1 MDTSSII
8 GLLVWFACV
17 LYSSIKST
25 TNSQAARITM
35 TDTVSSI
42 FSTSTKVSLSH
53 FRQVHLT
60 DPEASSVSEGEEG
73 PGSGDNENDGV
84 NYSWSLF
91 HLMFALATL
100 YVMMTLTNWYSP
112 GKDVNIGERIVICY
126 CHTFNC

>member
-35 TDTVSSI
+35 TDTVSCFTPVNNNLFHFP
-42 FSTSTKVSLSH
+42 FSP
-53 FRQVHLT
+53 QVHLT

-73 PGSGDNENDGV
+73 DPSGDNENDGV

-112 GKDVNIGERIVICY
+112 GKDVNIGERILLKM
-126 CHTFNC
+126 